1 MPSSTRS
8 PRILIITG
16 EASGD
21 LHGAH
26 LAVAL
31 KAQAPDLVI
40 LGVGGPRMK
49 AAGVELV
56 QDIGH
61 VAVIGLVGPSA
72 VRALARRVLAI
83 RRMLRREPLD
93 LVVLIDNPG
102 LNFHFARIAKQAGLR
117 VVYYIAPQLW
127 AWRPRRMRWIQ
138 RRVDH
143 VMVILPFEEEL
154 YRRAGVPCTFVGHP
168 LLDDVAPS
176 YDRDRLRAAYGIPRD
191 ACVIG
196 LLPGSRT
203 GEVKGLLPVFLGAAR
218 LLQQDRAVRLI
229 LAVAETVEQE
239 TIKRMCDEAGLDVR
253 LVPQDPNGVM
263 AASDLL
269 FIASGTAT
277 LQAAIIGT
285 PMVIAYKSPWLT
297 YLLARLLVRVDSIGL
312 ANLVAGRAFIPELI
326 QHHAAPAC
334 LADEARRILD
344 DTSYREAMRAEMAR
358 VRVLLGT
365 PGASGRAAEVVLEQ
379 LRRREAGVR

>member
-1 MPSSTRS
+1 MVR
-8 PRILIITG
+8 RVLIITG

-26 LAVAL
+26 LAAAL

-56 QDIGH
+56 QDIGS
-61 VAVIGLVGPSA
+61 VDVIGLVGPA
-72 VRALARRVLAI
+72 AARTLVKRVLTLGKI
-83 RRMLRREPLD
+83 LRREPFD

-102 LNFHFARIAKQAGLR
+102 LNFHFARIARRAGLR
-117 VVYYIAPQLW
+117 VLYYIAPQLW
-127 AWRPRRMRWIQ
+127 AWRPGRMRWMQ
-138 RRVDH
+138 QRVDH
-143 VMVILPFEEEL
+143 VVVILPFEEEL

-176 YDRDRLRAAYGIPRD
+176 YDRDRLRATYGIPRD
-191 ACVIG
+191 ACVLG

-203 GEVKGLLPVFLGAAR
+203 GEVKDLLPVFLDAAR
-218 LLQQDRAVRLI
+218 LLQQGRPLRLI

-239 TIKRMCDEAGLDVR
+239 AVKRMCDEAGLDVR
-253 LVPQDPNGVM
+253 LVMRDPDGVM

-285 PMVIAYKSPWLT
+285 PMVIAYRLPWFT

-312 ANLVAGRAFIPELI
+312 ANIVAGRPFIPELI
-326 QHHAAPAC
+326 QHRATPRN

-344 DTSYREAMRAEMAR
+344 DVSYRDGMRAEMAR
-358 VRVLLGT
+358 VRSLLGA
-365 PGASGRAAEVVLEQ
+365 PGASARAAAVVLDQ
-379 LRRREAGVR
+379 LCMDKAAR

>member
-8 PRILIITG
+8 PRILIIAG

-21 LHGAH
+21 LHGAN
-26 LAVAL
+26 LAAAL
-31 KAQAPDLVI
+31 RAKAPELSI
-40 LGVGGPRMK
+40 LGVGGPRMQ

-56 QDIGH
+56 QSLSH
-61 VAVIGLVGPSA
+61 LNVIGIAGPSA

-83 RRMLRREPLD
+83 RRLLRRDPLD

-102 LNFHFARIAKQAGLR
+102 LNFHFARVAKRAGRR

-143 VMVILPFEEEL
+143 VVVILPFEAEN

-168 LLDDVAPS
+168 LLDEVAPS
-176 YDRDRLRAAYGIPRD
+176 YDRERLRAAYGLPRE

-196 LLPGSRT
+196 LLPGSRA
-203 GEVKGLLPVFLGAAR
+203 GEIRALLPVMVE
-218 LLQQDRAVRLI
+218 AVQL
-229 LAVAETVEQE
+229 
-239 TIKRMCDEAGLDVR
+239 LDVR
-253 LVPQDPNGVM
+253 LIARDPNGVM
-263 AASDLL
+263 AAADLL

-285 PMVIAYKSPWLT
+285 PMVIVYKLPWLT
-297 YLLARLLVRVDSIGL
+297 YLLARLLVRVHSIGL

-326 QHHAAPAC
+326 QHHATPAR
-334 LADEARRILD
+334 LADQARRILD
-344 DTSYREAMRAEMAR
+344 DASFREATRAEMAR
-358 VRVLLGT
+358 VRSLLGT
-365 PGASGRAAEVVLEQ
+365 PGASDRAAEVVLTQ
-379 LRRREAGVR
+379 LRRREGGVR